1 MRAAGSIGG
10 VIASLLYGSGV
21 LNSGETSTAGNR
33 AALGAP
39 TPGVHG
45 PAASRCH
52 WWVPEVGN
60 ETTQTC
66 SGSALRL
73 ATGTALSE
81 ATALA
86 GECMREGGLSC
97 VLSHEVGFPIPAVF
111 HWDASSS
118 KVAALLNP
126 IRDLAFEGTSP
137 RLRVRVGHP
146 LDDVALATDHEWTTM
161 EFRKRVRVDAI
172 HASAHASSLWP
183 TTEEY
188 DGELAMCLQLLNATV
203 PDECAQVS

>member
-21 LNSGETSTAGNR
+21 LNSGDPSRAGDR
-33 AALGAP
+33 AALGASAL
-39 TPGVHG
+39 GGHG
-45 PAASRCH
+45 PAASNCL
-52 WWVPEVGN
+52 WWVPEVAN
-60 ETTQTC
+60 ETAQTC
-66 SGSALRL
+66 SGSSLRL

-86 GECMREGGLSC
+86 AECMREAGVSC
-97 VLSHEVGFPIPAVF
+97 VLSHEVRFPIPAVF
-111 HWDASSS
+111 HWDTSSS
-118 KVAALLNP
+118 KVVALINP
-126 IRDLAFEGTSP
+126 TRDLAFEGTSP

-183 TTEEY
+183 STDEY

-203 PDECAQVS
+203 PDECAQTA